1 MRWTVRSR
9 LSPLRV
15 LVQGALAATLAAWA
29 VPTAT
34 LPAELEPYFAAIR
47 QVESRGHPWSI
58 FDNTARRSYQLAS
71 RAEAESKARE
81 LLAYG
86 HNLDLGVM
94 QLNCKY
100 QCKRPGVSV
109 DNIFDPEVNVSVA
122 RVVFIEFWEQA
133 RRVSTEFLS
142 RVIAAVGAYNNG
154 RVLLPNP
161 GYVQK
166 VWRQMGRPVA
176 EIPNDGRGTP
186 PGRVA
191 TAGDGI
197 GGGTTMTP
205 VPASRMDDALGRA
218 NQPSWS
224 RDRLAAVTSDRRDTP
239 QKDRPS
245 EDRQRNSPSDQNV
258 AEIGMGAALV
268 GVFVI
273 GSIGLFLCI
282 KVFGLI
288 KVLRVMRMVRAVAKR
303 KDDQ

>member
-1 MRWTVRSR
+1 MRWTVRSTLR
-9 LSPLRV
+9 PLRL
-15 LVQGALAATLAAWA
+15 LVQSALAIALAAWA

-58 FDNTARRSYQLAS
+58 FDNTARRSYQLGS

-81 LLAYG
+81 LIAYG

-94 QLNCKY
+94 QLNCRY
-100 QCKRPGVSV
+100 QCQRPGVSV

-122 RVVFIEFWEQA
+122 RVVFMEFWEQA

-142 RVIAAVGAYNNG
+142 RIIAAVGAYNNG

-186 PGRVA
+186 AGRVA

-197 GGGTTMTP
+197 VGGAARTP
-205 VPASRMDDALGRA
+205 VPTSRMDDALGRA
-218 NQPSWS
+218 NQPSWFG
-224 RDRLAAVTSDRRDTP
+224 DRLAAVTADRRDIP

-245 EDRQRNSPSDQNV
+245 ADRKSNLPSGQDV
-258 AEIGMGAALV
+258 VEIGMGAALV

-273 GSIGLFLCI
+273 GSIGLVLCI
-282 KVFGLI
+282 KLFGLI
-288 KVLRVMRMVRAVAKR
+288 KVLKVMRMVRAVAKR
-303 KDDQ
+303 KDDR